1 MKSGFVYIVGAG
13 PGDPDLIT
21 VKGRRC
27 VRHADVILHDR
38 LIHPGVLA
46 EARPK
51 AIVID
56 AGKRFGHEDQQQAE
70 IHSLMIKYAREGNEV
85 CRLKGGD
92 PFIFGRGGEEVA
104 ILKAAQVPFE
114 VIPGVSSFTAAP
126 AAAGIPLTHRDYTHG
141 FLVITGSKS
150 AGLMSTPS
158 IVVPSLL
165 CHEITSRVPS
175 VNAFVC
181 SLTLVNLRGAKL
193 RASDTNTSLTLV
205 GEATVKA
212 RFFRSVRRANV
223 RSWPRA
229 WNQSRRSRV
238 RVRAPRPA
246 RSSASIELTSPN
258 ARAAARR
265 ASSGD
270 IPASMNSCVRISR

>member
-38 LIHPGVLA
+38 LIHPGVLV

-51 AIVID
+51 AILID
-56 AGKRFGHEDQQQAE
+56 AGKRFGHEDQQQAD
-70 IHSLMIKYAREGNEV
+70 IHNLMIKYAREGNEV

-104 ILKAAQVPFE
+104 VLKAAQIPFE

-141 FLVITGSKS
+141 FLVITGSRS
-150 AGLMSTPS
+150 AGFDTPEWRAARDLLKDGGTVVVLMGLARLEAIS
-158 IVVPSLL
+158 
-165 CHEITSRVPS
+165 E
-175 VNAFVC
+175 
-181 SLTLVNLRGAKL
+181 SLT
-193 RASDTNTSLTLV
+193 
-205 GEATVKA
+205 
-212 RFFRSVRRANV
+212 
-223 RSWPRA
+223 
-229 WNQSRRSRV
+229 
-238 RVRAPRPA
+238 
-246 RSSASIELTSPN
+246 
-258 ARAAARR
+258 
-265 ASSGD
+265 SSGCD
-270 IPASMNSCVRISR
+270 PNIPAAIISRATWPDEQVRIGILGQIHTEAAGLSSPAILVLGNVIAFGRESHSN